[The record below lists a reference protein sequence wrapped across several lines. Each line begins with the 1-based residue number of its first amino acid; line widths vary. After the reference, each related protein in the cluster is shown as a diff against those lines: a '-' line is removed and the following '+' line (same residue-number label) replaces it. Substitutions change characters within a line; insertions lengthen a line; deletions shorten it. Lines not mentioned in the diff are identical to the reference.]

1 MLKEISVDSL
11 ITSQYTRVRSVAFS
25 HDGNNIVI
33 GTRGHLL
40 THSLTYSLT
49 HSLTQGAEIIEV
61 GVKSGTMLGKP
72 LLQGHGMRELWGL
85 ATHPTKDEFITS
97 GDDATIR
104 VWDSKTFHLIKT
116 VRMDTASRAI
126 AYSPNGKYVAVGFGF
141 GKRSK
146 GRAAAKEGSFAVL
159 TASDMKIAH
168 EGKDSLEPI
177 RVVKFRSFPYSL
189 THSLT
194 HSPTHS
200 LTVPTTTSL

>member
-1 MLKEISVDSL
+1 MGIILLLGQEVTYS
-11 ITSQYTRVRSVAFS
+11 
-25 HDGNNIVI
+25 
-33 GTRGHLL
+33 L

-146 GRAAAKEGSFAVL
+146 GRAAAKEGAFAVL

-168 EGKDSLEPI
+168 EGK
-177 RVVKFRSFPYSL
+177 VL

-194 HSPTHS
+194 HSLTYLLTYS
-200 LTVPTTTSL
+200 LTQGLVGTHPLCQVQSRQQLPGDWQ